1 MALLTAA
8 LVARLVLPC
17 GGAPR
22 SAQVHVELAEAAH
35 QLRAL
40 HFADAAERF
49 ATICAEAAPEAG
61 SAPSRGAHE
70 LVAEAADGLLRC
82 GDAPSALQCLG
93 RLGVAPETGLGTLV
107 LARASVSRDLS
118 RLSGAERSALAELV
132 GSAALADPPDTEF
145 AMWAADT
152 LRHRLMA
159 PSRGATVWAE
169 AVSRLPAQ
177 AALQPPQ
184 LDRCEW
190 AAGELQATNNAAAT
204 ALKER
209 LAAAGDLS
217 SVWQG
222 DWRSALRLPPSLSP
236 PAASGS
242 ARVLAESPKMWLVE
256 EFATAKECA
265 DIISAG

>member
-1 MALLTAA
+1 
-8 LVARLVLPC
+8 
-17 GGAPR
+17 
-22 SAQVHVELAEAAH
+22 
-35 QLRAL
+35 
-40 HFADAAERF
+40 
-49 ATICAEAAPEAG
+49 
-61 SAPSRGAHE
+61 
-70 LVAEAADGLLRC
+70 
-82 GDAPSALQCLG
+82 
-93 RLGVAPETGLGTLV
+93 
-107 LARASVSRDLS
+107 
-118 RLSGAERSALAELV
+118 
-132 GSAALADPPDTEF
+132 
-145 AMWAADT
+145 MWAADT